1 MPDPQLSTVPFRH
14 APPGVADLD
23 AHNLALVEALQH
35 DSRVYV
41 SSAEIDGHI
50 CLRPCIVNFRTTA
63 DDVDALVE
71 VTLELGRELAGAT
84 RTS

>member
-1 MPDPQLSTVPFRH
+1 
-14 APPGVADLD
+14 
-23 AHNLALVEALQH
+23 VEALQH

>member
-1 MPDPQLSTVPFRH
+1 
-14 APPGVADLD
+14 
-23 AHNLALVEALQH
+23 
-35 DSRVYV
+35 VYV